1 MGKRDGRDG
10 KIKRGRDKEKEQSGK
25 SGKKGIY
32 SGERFAGEGEV
43 NDRTKR
49 RRKQS
54 TYAVRM
60 SVR

>member
-32 SGERFAGEGEV
+32 SGERFAGEGGGE
-43 NDRTKR
+43 R
-49 RRKQS
+49 
-54 TYAVRM
+54 
-60 SVR
+60 